1 MVIKQYDSESGARK
15 RAGTLSTR
23 RCPERQAV
31 KAASSPEDEGPK
43 PRQERETAMHRSKI
57 IRTPAWIGATV
68 LLVTVAG
75 SGGILAAW
83 KGASLARSA
92 AASAHPPEQS
102 EAVTGAVAAP
112 REYRPSASSI
122 GTVLALRS
130 VTLRN
135 ELAGTVRQAA
145 LTPGQIVEPGT
156 ILVALDVSVEA
167 AELAAQEAQAAL
179 TETTLARLQRLLEHH
194 AVSVEEVDRARAE
207 RDVALAEISRIKAII
222 ARKTLRAPFR
232 ARVGLSDV
240 HTGQYLPE
248 GTVITTLQGVES
260 AENVDFTVAQDVAAG
275 LRVGDSVI
283 VTAGNGQ
290 QPSTARIVAIDSR
303 VDPVTRKAMV
313 GAPIKGGG
321 LVAAPGA
328 SGRVQVPIGRPAES
342 VVVPVSALRKGPDG
356 DHVFVLSPDE
366 KGKTRAHLR
375 PVETGEVLGDSVL
388 VLRGLKPGEQV
399 AASGAFKLRE
409 GVLVTIAD
417 AAAPA
422 NGKEGGTR

>member
-1 MVIKQYDSESGARK
+1 
-15 RAGTLSTR
+15 
-23 RCPERQAV
+23 
-31 KAASSPEDEGPK
+31 
-43 PRQERETAMHRSKI
+43 MHRSKI
-57 IRTPAWIGATV
+57 IRTPAWIGATI

-92 AASAHPPEQS
+92 AASAHPPEPS
-102 EAVTGAVAAP
+102 EVVTGAVAEP
-112 REYRPSASSI
+112 REYRPTASSI

-135 ELAGTVRQAA
+135 ELAGTVRQAS

-156 ILVALDVSVEA
+156 ILVALDVSVES
-167 AELAAQEAQAAL
+167 AELAAQQAQAAL

-207 RDVALAEISRIKAII
+207 RDVAVAEIARIKAII
-222 ARKTLRAPFR
+222 ARKTIRAPFR

-240 HTGQYLPE
+240 HAGQYLPE
-248 GTVITTLQGVES
+248 GTELTTLQGVDS

-275 LRVGDSVI
+275 LRVGDSVV

-290 QPSTARIVAIDSR
+290 TPSSARIVAVDSR
-303 VDPVTRKAMV
+303 VDPVTRNAMV
-313 GAPIKGGG
+313 RARIRAGE
-321 LVAAPGA
+321 LVTSPGA
-328 SGRVQVPIGRPAES
+328 SVRVQVPTGRSTES

-356 DHVFVLSPDE
+356 DHVFVLSADGQ
-366 KGKTRAHLR
+366 GKTRAHLR
-375 PVETGEVLGDSVL
+375 PVQAGEVLGDEVL
-388 VLRGLKPGEQV
+388 ILQGLKPGEQV

-409 GVLVTIAD
+409 GVLVAL
-417 AAAPA
+417 AGGSGASA
-422 NGKEGGTR
+422 NGKEGGAR